1 MKKARASLWLML
13 LTFCAALFPLG
24 AAANAPAPPNY
35 LYMEITGA
43 DEAATRADVLAQ
55 LSPEDEG
62 YTALN
67 RRVLSGA
74 RLPEDAP
81 IVAYDE
87 EGFVSLTLHL
97 QGVSGNDR
105 LTEEFEGKA
114 SGLILLPSS
123 NQPLDKIAARV
134 KVALLDDEG
143 RVLQVS
149 PVVEAAPP
157 DADSFLRTLHYDAQA
172 DTLTA
177 TYTNYYHGSAA
188 RRGMPPLWAV
198 LARLL
203 LSVGGETALAL
214 AFRLRAVWKVAAVNL
229 TTQLLLILFLSLS
242 GLPYMTAVLV
252 GEIAV
257 YAAEFIAY
265 LFLYRGVSRW
275 RVLGYTALANTA
287 TLAMGLLF
295 NQLGW
300 LLG

>member
-203 LSVGGETALAL
+203 LSVGGK
-214 AFRLRAVWKVAAVNL
+214 RR
-229 TTQLLLILFLSLS
+229 
-242 GLPYMTAVLV
+242 
-252 GEIAV
+252 
-257 YAAEFIAY
+257 
-265 LFLYRGVSRW
+265 SRW
-275 RVLGYTALANTA
+275 PSGCGRCGRWRRST
-287 TLAMGLLF
+287 
-295 NQLGW
+295 
-300 LLG
+300 

>member
-1 MKKARASLWLML
+1 MKNTRVSLWLML
-13 LTFCAALFPLG
+13 LVLCAAVFPLG
-24 AAANAPAPPNY
+24 AAANSPAPPNY

-43 DEAATRADVLAQ
+43 GETATRADVLVE
-55 LSPEDEG
+55 LSPEDER
-62 YTALN
+62 YTPLN
-67 RRVLSGA
+67 RSVLSGA

-81 IVAYDE
+81 IVSYHE

-97 QGVSGNDR
+97 KGVSENDR
-105 LTEEFEGKA
+105 LTEAFEGKV

-123 NQPLDKIAARV
+123 NQPLDKIVSRV

-143 RVLQVS
+143 RVLRVS
-149 PVVEAAPP
+149 PAAELTPP
-157 DADSFLRTLHYDAQA
+157 DADSFLRTLHYNVQA

-177 TYTNYYHGSAA
+177 SYTNYYHGSAA
-188 RRGMPPLWAV
+188 RRGLPPLWAV

-203 LSVGGETALAL
+203 LSVGVETVIAL

-229 TTQLLLILFLSLS
+229 ATQLLLIVFLSLS
-242 GLPYMTAVLV
+242 GLPYAAAVIL

-257 YAAEFIAY
+257 YAAELIVY
-265 LFLYRGVSRW
+265 LFLYRDVSRW
-275 RVLGYTALANTA
+275 RLLGYTALANTA